1 MGCRDQ
7 HLSGM
12 FGLKQPARSFRGQRA
27 RESGRVERGV
37 GQVAPTEEVT
47 VDRVQPGE
55 EAKVVD
61 AVDAAH
67 SAQAVTI
74 HAIGG

>member
-1 MGCRDQ
+1 MR
-7 HLSGM
+7 
-12 FGLKQPARSFRGQRA
+12 
-27 RESGRVERGV
+27 
-37 GQVAPTEEVT
+37 QVAPTEEVT

-55 EAKVVD
+55 EAEVID
-61 AVDAAH
+61 AIDASH